1 MTRGQI
7 LQQILTERRDRRV
20 AGEAAAYDQM
30 KHYVFARPQLR
41 EKWSAWVA
49 EKMAAARA
57 AAKGEEVSTGSAA
70 EDFLRALADTLVK
83 EGENPDR
90 FVYQPLCPHCGDS
103 GMLGESSQRYCSCVL
118 NAAARR
124 MREFTGIRED
134 FTFENYDLNLFPE
147 SPLPTMNGTQRELMR
162 VRREQC
168 LSFVNSFPGDGS
180 RSLMLTGGTG
190 LGKTYMLHA
199 IANALVDRG
208 FTVMMVTAYQLVRL
222 ALDHSEESGSINSL
236 YYDADLLVIDDLG
249 SEPLYQ
255 KITVETLFSLINDRM
270 SRQQPMAFSTNLTPL
285 ELNDR
290 YGSRLASR
298 LLDRKAVHVLR
309 LEGEDVRLTK
319 NK

>member
-7 LQQILTERRDRRV
+7 LQQLLTERRDRRV
-20 AGEAAAYDQM
+20 AGEAAAYDEM
-30 KHYVFARPQLR
+30 KHYVFARPLLR

-57 AAKGEEVSTGSAA
+57 AAKGEEAPIGEAGA
-70 EDFLRALADTLVK
+70 DFRRALTDTLLR
-83 EGENPDR
+83 EGESPDR

-103 GMLGESSQRYCSCVL
+103 GMLGESEQRYCSCVL

-124 MREFTGIRED
+124 LREFTGIRED
-134 FTFENYDLNLFPE
+134 YTFDNYDLNIFPDQ
-147 SPLPTMNGTQRELMR
+147 PLPTMNGTQRELMR

-168 LSFVNSFPGDGS
+168 LAFVNGFPGDGS

-199 IANALVDRG
+199 IANGLVDRG

-222 ALDHSEESGSINSL
+222 ALDRSEESGSINSL
-236 YYDADLLVIDDLG
+236 YYDADLLIIDDLG
-249 SEPLYQ
+249 SEPMYQ

-270 SRQQPMAFSTNLTPL
+270 TRQQPMAFSTNLNPA
-285 ELNDR
+285 ELHDR

-298 LLDRKAVHVLR
+298 LLDRKSVHVLR
-309 LEGEDVRLTK
+309 LEGDDVRLTRK
-319 NK
+319 